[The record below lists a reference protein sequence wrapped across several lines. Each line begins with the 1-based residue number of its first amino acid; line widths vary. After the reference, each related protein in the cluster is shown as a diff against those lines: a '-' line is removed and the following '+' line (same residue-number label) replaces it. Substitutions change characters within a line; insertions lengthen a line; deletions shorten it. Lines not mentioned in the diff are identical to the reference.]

1 MKINLINL
9 FPAPFITFKANWKE
23 AWNLRVFRIQT
34 IITLAFLISLGFFMP
49 PFFTYI
55 QATPGYIINDVIL
68 NWLPVQNYSLSIFIL
83 IYSVILLTA
92 INLSPHPVLFLKCLQ
107 AYCLLVGIRILCLFL
122 VPLDP
127 ERLMIPLDDPFVGR
141 LFYNGSVITK
151 DLFFS
156 GHVSTMFL
164 FFLAI
169 PFRNLKY
176 LFIVATS
183 LVSVF
188 ILIQHVH
195 YTIDVVAAPFVSWV
209 SYRLAHK
216 IPFQT
221 KNESRLPQ

>member
-1 MKINLINL
+1 MKKNIILL
-9 FPAPFITFKANWKE
+9 FPAPFFTFKNNWKE
-23 AWNLRVFRIQT
+23 AWGVASFRYQT
-34 IITLAFLISLGFFMP
+34 FFSLACLGLLGIFMP
-49 PFFTYI
+49 HFFAYI
-55 QATPGYIINDVIL
+55 QATPGYVINDMLL
-68 NWLPVQNYSLSIFIL
+68 NWLPVQDFSLSIFLL

-92 INLSPHPVLFLKCLQ
+92 INLSPYPILFLKCLQ
-107 AYCLLVGIRILCLFL
+107 AYCLLVGIRTFCLFM

-127 ERLMIPLDDPFVGR
+127 ERLMIPLEDPFVAK

-169 PFRNLKY
+169 PFRTLKCFF
-176 LFIVATS
+176 LIATI

-195 YTIDVVAAPFVSWV
+195 YTIDVIVAPFFSWI
-209 SYRLAHK
+209 SYRLAQK
-216 IPFQT
+216 ILSSPDQ
-221 KNESRLPQ
+221 

>member
-1 MKINLINL
+1 MKKNLMFL
-9 FPAPFITFKANWKE
+9 FPAPFLALQNNWKE
-23 AWNLRVFRIQT
+23 AWSFTSFRIQSAV
-34 IITLAFLISLGFFMP
+34 TLSILALLGVSIP
-49 PFFTYI
+49 PFFRYI
-55 QATPGYIINDVIL
+55 QSTPGYIINDVIL
-68 NWLPVQNYSLSIFIL
+68 NLLPVQDFSLSIFLL

-92 INLSPHPVLFLKCLQ
+92 INLSTHPILFLKCIQ
-107 AYCLLVGIRILCLFL
+107 AYCLLVVIRIFCLYM

-141 LFYNGSVITK
+141 LFYDGTVITK

-169 PFRNLKY
+169 PFRSLKY
-176 LFIVATS
+176 FFVVATI

-195 YTIDVVAAPFVSWV
+195 YTIDVVVAPFVSWI
-209 SYRLAHK
+209 SYRVVQK
-216 IPFQT
+216 IPCRPN
-221 KNESRLPQ
+221 K

>member
-1 MKINLINL
+1 MKKNLMLL
-9 FPAPFITFKANWKE
+9 FPAPFLTFRNNWKE
-23 AWNLRVFRIQT
+23 AWSLTSFRIQ
-34 IITLAFLISLGFFMP
+34 LAFTLSILVLLGAFIP
-49 PFFTYI
+49 PFFRYI
-55 QATPGYIINDVIL
+55 QSTPGYIINDVIL
-68 NWLPVQNYSLSIFIL
+68 NLLPVQDFSLSIFLL

-92 INLSPHPVLFLKCLQ
+92 INLSTHPILLLKCIQ
-107 AYCLLVGIRILCLFL
+107 AYCLLVVIRIFCLYM

-141 LFYNGSVITK
+141 LFYDGTVITK

-169 PFRNLKY
+169 PFRSLKIF
-176 LFIVATS
+176 FIVATL

-195 YTIDVVAAPFVSWV
+195 YTIDVVVAPFVSWI
-209 SYRLAHK
+209 SYRLIQK
-216 IPFQT
+216 IPCSSN
-221 KNESRLPQ
+221 K